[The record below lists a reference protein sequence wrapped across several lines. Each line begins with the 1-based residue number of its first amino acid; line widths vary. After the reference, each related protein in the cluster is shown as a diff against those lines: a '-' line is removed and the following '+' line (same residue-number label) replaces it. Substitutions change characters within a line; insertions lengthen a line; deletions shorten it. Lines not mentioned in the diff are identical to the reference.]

1 MPYQVE
7 FLPTA
12 INNLSHLDSVVAQ
25 RILSKLR
32 WLSQNFDA
40 LTPEMLTGELKGL
53 LKLRVGN
60 YRVIYSANDKFYLI
74 TVHFIGHRKG
84 IYK

>member
-7 FLPTA
+7 FLPRA
-12 INNLSHLDSVVAQ
+12 IDNLSSLDSVVAQ
-25 RILSKLR
+25 RILNKLR
-32 WLSQNFDA
+32 WLSENFDT

-60 YRVIYSANDKFYLI
+60 YRVIYSANEKAHLI
-74 TVHFIGHRKG
+74 IVHFIGHRKD

>member
-7 FLPTA
+7 FLPIA
-12 INNLSHLDSVVAQ
+12 IGNLSSLDSVVAQ
-25 RILSKLR
+25 RILNKLK
-32 WLSQNFDA
+32 WLSENVDT

-60 YRVIYSANDKFYLI
+60 YRVIYSANDKSHLI
-74 TVHFIGHRKG
+74 TVHFVGHHKD